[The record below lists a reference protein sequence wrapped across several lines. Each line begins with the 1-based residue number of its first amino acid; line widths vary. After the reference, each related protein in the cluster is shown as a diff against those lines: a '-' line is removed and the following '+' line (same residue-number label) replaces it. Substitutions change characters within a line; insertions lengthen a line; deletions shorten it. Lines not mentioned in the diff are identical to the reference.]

1 MSSSD
6 NREHAGINPQTPIAG
21 VQEPNGQIPEI
32 IVIPDECG
40 DSLWDD
46 VLAQYPDLTT
56 IASKLTVPESDQS
69 PSILNQAQP
78 NQK

>member
-6 NREHAGINPQTPIAG
+6 NTKPLGIKPQNAVAGSQD
-21 VQEPNGQIPEI
+21 PNGQIPEI

-56 IASKLTVPESDQS
+56 IISKLTVPESCQI
-69 PSILNQAQP
+69 PSLLKSSAT
-78 NQK
+78 KS

>member
-6 NREHAGINPQTPIAG
+6 NIAPVRINSQNTIAG
-21 VQEPNGQIPEI
+21 SKDPNGQIPEI

-46 VLAQYPDLTT
+46 VLEQHPDLTT
-56 IASKLTVPESDQS
+56 IGELAIPESDES
-69 PSILNQAQP
+69 PSILNRTQP

>member
-6 NREHAGINPQTPIAG
+6 NTEPPGIKPQNAIAG
-21 VQEPNGQIPEI
+21 SQDPNGQIPEI

-46 VLAQYPDLTT
+46 VLAQYPDQAT
-56 IASKLTVPESDQS
+56 IISKLTVPESDEI
-69 PSILNQAQP
+69 PSLL
-78 NQK
+78 KSGTTKS

>member
-6 NREHAGINPQTPIAG
+6 NRGPVGIKPQNTIAG
-21 VQEPNGQIPEI
+21 SQDPNGQIPEI

-46 VLAQYPDLTT
+46 VLAQHPDLTT
-56 IASKLTVPESDQS
+56 IISKLTVPESDQP
-69 PSILNQAQP
+69 PSLL
-78 NQK
+78 KSSTTKS

>member
-1 MSSSD
+1 MSSS
-6 NREHAGINPQTPIAG
+6 NNTEPLGIKPQNTVAGSQD
-21 VQEPNGQIPEI
+21 PNGQIQEI

-56 IASKLTVPESDQS
+56 VISKLTVPESDRPLS
-69 PSILNQAQP
+69 LLKSSTT
-78 NQK
+78 KS